1 MSLKAILFTLGCLV
15 AWFVL
20 LPLLVIVGGTA
31 LFAYAIFAE
40 LGAFL
45 IGNPRETLDTSA
57 AREFARRT
65 CGGYRVQMR
74 STRRF
79 PAP

>member
-1 MSLKAILFTLGCLV
+1 MSLKAILFALGCLV

-20 LPLLVIVGGTA
+20 LPVLLISGGVA
-31 LFAYAIFAE
+31 LAAYATFAE

-45 IGNPRETLDTSA
+45 MGMPSKTLDSSA
-57 AREFARRT
+57 AREIARRM
-65 CGGYRVQMR
+65 CGAYAVQAR
-74 STRRF
+74 STRQL

>member
-1 MSLKAILFTLGCLV
+1 MSLKAFLFTFGCLV

-20 LPLLVIVGGTA
+20 LPLLLIVGGTA

-45 IGNPRETLDTSA
+45 TGSTSKTLDSSA
-57 AREFARRT
+57 AREVARRV
-65 CGGYRVQMR
+65 CGGYGVQVR

>member
-1 MSLKAILFTLGCLV
+1 MSLKAILFTLGCLI

-20 LPLLVIVGGTA
+20 LPLLLIVGGTA
-31 LFAYAIFAE
+31 VFAYAIFAE
-40 LGAFL
+40 FGAFL
-45 IGNPRETLDTSA
+45 IGDPRKTLDTSA
-57 AREFARRT
+57 AREIASRT
-65 CGGYRVQMR
+65 CGGYGVQMR

>member
-1 MSLKAILFTLGCLV
+1 MSLKAILFTIGCLV
-15 AWFVL
+15 AWFIL
-20 LPLLVIVGGTA
+20 LPLLLIVGGAA

-40 LGAFL
+40 LGEFL
-45 IGNPRETLDTSA
+45 LGNPSKTLDKSA
-57 AREFARRT
+57 ASEIAHRM
-65 CGGYRVQMR
+65 CGGYGVQVR

>member
-1 MSLKAILFTLGCLV
+1 MSLKAILFALGCLV

-20 LPLLVIVGGTA
+20 LPLLLIVGGTA
-31 LFAYAIFAE
+31 LFTYAIFAE
-40 LGAFL
+40 IGAFL
-45 IGNPRETLDTSA
+45 VGNPGKSLDASV
-57 AREFARRT
+57 ARDIARRT
-65 CGGYRVQMR
+65 CGGYGVQMR